1 MKRTPWQVMAD
12 CYFAARLYAKSAP
25 LMCFLY
31 TVLES
36 AAWASNAALLA
47 LFGVLVDTLLE
58 GDWRK
63 AALLAGGY
71 IGLVFA
77 RTAFS
82 AGVQYAGALLQD
94 KSSYFVSAAL
104 MEPIT
109 RAVTLEMFDSPDFHD
124 SVQVLGGLQFRLY
137 QAATGILGVIP
148 QVAAVASYTA
158 LLWPISPWMPL
169 AILLSL
175 VPQVLF
181 KHDFV
186 TVHTS
191 SLLGQAPEQRKMEYL
206 RKLMFDPQAAGEIR
220 FLDLVPRLIRRY
232 EALFDTVMDREM
244 AAARKKTAA
253 TSLLTVSSW
262 LGVAAAIVIG
272 LVKASRGA
280 LGAGKIV
287 VMLQASWVL
296 SFYLFQ
302 MVDWIG
308 VMDMLSSDM
317 GRLRGLLKLAAETGG
332 VDGDVELDGP
342 IDEVELDSVSFEY
355 PGSDR
360 TVLDNVSLSLRRGET
375 MAIVGPNGAGKTTLV
390 KVMLGLYRPR
400 EGRVLVNGKDI
411 SKYKQG
417 DLRGRMSCVFQDFG
431 KYLLSIRENVG
442 FGDLSKPNDD
452 ESLWTALEKADAADL
467 VRRLDE
473 GLDAHLGKQFG
484 GTELSGGEWQKIALA
499 RCLVRDADLLV
510 LDEPSAA
517 LDVEAEYGLYLK
529 FREIMRGR
537 MCVPVSHRLATVRMA
552 DRIVVLED
560 GRIKEQGTHEDLMA
574 LGGTYA
580 RLYSQ
585 QADRYNQ

>member
-1 MKRTPWQVMAD
+1 
-12 CYFAARLYAKSAP
+12 
-25 LMCFLY
+25 
-31 TVLES
+31 
-36 AAWASNAALLA
+36 
-47 LFGVLVDTLLE
+47 
-58 GDWRK
+58 
-63 AALLAGGY
+63 
-71 IGLVFA
+71 
-77 RTAFS
+77 
-82 AGVQYAGALLQD
+82 
-94 KSSYFVSAAL
+94 
-104 MEPIT
+104 
-109 RAVTLEMFDSPDFHD
+109 
-124 SVQVLGGLQFRLY
+124 
-137 QAATGILGVIP
+137 
-148 QVAAVASYTA
+148 
-158 LLWPISPWMPL
+158 
-169 AILLSL
+169 
-175 VPQVLF
+175 
-181 KHDFV
+181 
-186 TVHTS
+186 
-191 SLLGQAPEQRKMEYL
+191 MEYL

-452 ESLWTALEKADAADL
+452 ESLWTAL
-467 VRRLDE
+467 RRR
-473 GLDAHLGKQFG
+473 
-484 GTELSGGEWQKIALA
+484 TRPTWSGGLT
-499 RCLVRDADLLV
+499 RDWMPTWASSSGDG
-510 LDEPSAA
+510 SQ
-517 LDVEAEYGLYLK
+517 AES
-529 FREIMRGR
+529 GR
-537 MCVPVSHRLATVRMA
+537 RSPLPGVWFATPTSWCWTSR
-552 DRIVVLED
+552 
-560 GRIKEQGTHEDLMA
+560 
-574 LGGTYA
+574 A
-580 RLYSQ
+580 RLWMWRRSTVST
-585 QADRYNQ
+585 